1 MAMKIK
7 DHVLV
12 DRLDGTHT
20 VTIVRPSQVLF
31 IYQFLQFST
40 FHRFA
45 KTDDLLLMPV
55 DCITYFL
62 ARYCLRPGYSVF

>member
-20 VTIVRPSQVLF
+20 VTIVRVMYYS
-31 IYQFLQFST
+31 YQFLQFST